1 MSCEYCH
8 TLPHLQGCPNVLE
21 TEPKGVY
28 ECSYCGETIKDGDWF
43 YRIGSEFYHSECL
56 KEGLTATDVLEAI
69 GIEEEMA

>member
-1 MSCEYCH
+1 MMCEYCH
-8 TLPHLQGCPNVLE
+8 TLPHLPGCPKAPE
-21 TEPKGVY
+21 TEAKGVY

-69 GIEEEMA
+69 GIEEEIA